1 VPRTVTDDDRRELGM
16 PMNIEGQAYSPGGCD
31 QCRNT
36 GFAGRLAIYEMVLL
50 TPAMQNL
57 ISHSAHA
64 NDVRAQSVKD
74 GYLPMRGYGW
84 HKVMQGE
91 TTIEEVVSVTS
102 SDIGGAD

>member
-1 VPRTVTDDDRRELGM
+1 MDPLTREFLKFVLSKD
-16 PMNIEGQAYSPGGCD
+16 GQE
-31 QCRNT
+31 
-36 GFAGRLAIYEMVLL
+36 IV
-50 TPAMQNL
+50 
-57 ISHSAHA
+57 
-64 NDVRAQSVKD
+64 VKD